1 MIRAVQERLQK
12 ILAQA
17 GLASRRAA
25 EKLLVE
31 GRVTV
36 NGTVVTELGSKADP
50 ARDEIRVDGQP
61 VRRPE
66 RHVYLALYKPRGVVS
81 TRRDPEGRPT
91 VMQMVPPIPGLFP
104 VGRLDTPT
112 EGLLLLTNDG
122 GFAERAS
129 HPRYEVPRVYHAKV
143 HRIPEPETLARL
155 TRGVVVEGERLAA
168 DAVRILE
175 AGANAW
181 LEVRLHEGKR
191 HEVRRLL
198 EAVGHKVSKL
208 KRVAFGPVTL
218 KGLGPG
224 GFRELT
230 GDEVRRLKAGGAA
243 AARPPA
249 RPAAHPSVRPAR
261 PAPRPSVRPA
271 RTAPRPSGS
280 RPSAAGTRR
289 RAPRPR

>member
-12 ILAQA
+12 ILARA
-17 GLASRRAA
+17 GVASRRAA
-25 EKLLVE
+25 EQLLLD
-31 GRVTV
+31 GRVSV
-36 NGTVVTELGSKADP
+36 NGAVVSELGSKADP
-50 ARDEIRVDGQP
+50 LRDEIRVDGQV
-61 VRRPE
+61 VRRP
-66 RHVYLALYKPRGVVS
+66 RGHVYLALYKPRGVVS

-91 VMQMVPPIPGLFP
+91 VMQLVPPVPGLFP

-122 GFAERAS
+122 DFAERAT

-143 HRIPEPETLARL
+143 HRLPEPATLERL
-155 TRGVVVEGERLAA
+155 KRGVVVEGERLCA
-168 DAVRILE
+168 DSVRVLE
-175 AGANAW
+175 PGANPW

-218 KGLGPG
+218 KGLAAG

-230 GDEVRRLKAGGAA
+230 AEELRRLRAGGS
-243 AARPPA
+243 
-249 RPAAHPSVRPAR
+249 PAAG
-261 PAPRPSVRPA
+261 APRP
-271 RTAPRPSGS
+271 
-280 RPSAAGTRR
+280 RR
-289 RAPRPR
+289 RAPGATRPSRATRGAAPKAPPRRSGPSRAR

>member
-36 NGTVVTELGSKADP
+36 NGAVVSELGSKADP
-50 ARDEIRVDGQP
+50 LRDEIKVDGRL

-91 VMQMVPPIPGLFP
+91 VMQLVPPIPGLFP

-122 GFAERAS
+122 DFAERAS

-143 HRIPEPETLARL
+143 YRIPEPATLERL
-155 TRGVVVEGERLAA
+155 TRGVVVEGERLSA

-181 LEVRLHEGKR
+181 IEVRLHEGKR

-230 GDEVRRLKAGGAA
+230 SDEMRRLRAGGEAGSRAESGARRPRRAA
-243 AARPPA
+243 K
-249 RPAAHPSVRPAR
+249 
-261 PAPRPSVRPA
+261 PAPRATRATRAGAGPRA
-271 RTAPRPSGS
+271 AAPPRRRPS
-280 RPSAAGTRR
+280 
-289 RAPRPR
+289 RPR

>member
-12 ILAQA
+12 ILARA

-25 EKLLVE
+25 EGLVAD

-36 NGTVVTELGSKADP
+36 NGSVVREPGSKADP
-50 ARDEIRVDGQP
+50 LRDEIRVDGQ
-61 VRRPE
+61 VLQRP
-66 RHVYLALYKPRGVVS
+66 RGHVYLALYKPRGFVS

-91 VMQMVPPIPGLFP
+91 VMQLVPPVPGLFP

-122 GFAERAS
+122 DFAERAT

-143 HRIPEPETLARL
+143 HRVPEPATLERL
-155 TRGVVVEGERLAA
+155 KRGVVVEGERLCA
-168 DAVRILE
+168 DGVRVLE

-208 KRVAFGPVTL
+208 KRVAYGPVTL
-218 KGLGPG
+218 KGLATGAY
-224 GFRELT
+224 RELT
-230 GDEVRRLKAGGAA
+230 SDEVRRLRAGGERAA
-243 AARPPA
+243 GSAAPERRRGARRAGPRSGPGPAARKLPA
-249 RPAAHPSVRPAR
+249 RRAR
-261 PAPRPSVRPA
+261 P
-271 RTAPRPSGS
+271 S
-280 RPSAAGTRR
+280 RGR
-289 RAPRPR
+289 